1 VPSRPANIT
10 DLTSPQGVHVLNQAI
25 RELHIRIDQAQK
37 SIPLHRLLKTNALLN
52 FGAIGANS
60 VVERSISLPGV
71 TQAATVKAS
80 PQLAVGNVAFMWS
93 EYVSAPGK
101 ITVRMLNSSAG
112 ALTPNTVNW
121 NFTATL

>member
-1 VPSRPANIT
+1 M
-10 DLTSPQGVHVLNQAI
+10 TSSQGVHVLNQAI

-37 SIPLHRLLKTNALLN
+37 QIPLHRILKTSALLN
-52 FGAIGANS
+52 FGAIPANS
-60 VVERSISLPGV
+60 VVERAIPLPGV
-71 TQAATVKAS
+71 TQGATVDAA
-80 PQLAVGNVAFMWS
+80 PQLALGNVAFIWS

-121 NFTATL
+121 NFTATI